1 MAPGRLHRM
10 LAEGIVHGDAA
21 DLLPQL
27 PAGNR
32 DSAQA
37 PHLTEEQVSRYG
49 DNKTAAASVAD
60 YPTGPVRLV
69 EPFGPGGGVEVLAGP
84 VASKLS
90 QLWGQQVVIENCPGA
105 GSTAAPKFVA
115 ASPADGYTLLVNT
128 SAHAYSAAAV
138 ADLPYDPLKDFVAVA
153 ALTKQAYVL
162 VAAIAS
168 GIRTVADLIAQ
179 AKSRPGQLTFASAG
193 VGTGTHLA
201 AASLNLAAGILTVH
215 RPADSGDDIA
225 ATIAKTAYG
234 ATDFAMSPIPIAAP
248 HIRRGSLIALGTTAI
263 LRSPLLPEVPT
274 IAEAGLSVA
283 GLSGYDFPI
292 WYGLWAPAG
301 TPPAI
306 ADKIAMDVA
315 AVLGDSELRDWLTRH
330 GAEPIT
336 MTRAKFTDFVVEE
349 SQRAARILHDAN

>member
-1 MAPGRLHRM
+1 
-10 LAEGIVHGDAA
+10 
-21 DLLPQL
+21 
-27 PAGNR
+27 
-32 DSAQA
+32 
-37 PHLTEEQVSRYG
+37 
-49 DNKTAAASVAD
+49 
-60 YPTGPVRLV
+60 
-69 EPFGPGGGVEVLAGP
+69 
-84 VASKLS
+84 
-90 QLWGQQVVIENCPGA
+90 
-105 GSTAAPKFVA
+105 
-115 ASPADGYTLLVNT
+115 
-128 SAHAYSAAAV
+128 
-138 ADLPYDPLKDFVAVA
+138 
-153 ALTKQAYVL
+153 
-162 VAAIAS
+162 
-168 GIRTVADLIAQ
+168 
-179 AKSRPGQLTFASAG
+179 
-193 VGTGTHLA
+193 
-201 AASLNLAAGILTVH
+201 
-215 RPADSGDDIA
+215 
-225 ATIAKTAYG
+225 
-234 ATDFAMSPIPIAAP
+234 MSPIPIAAP